1 MIKFFRKI
9 RKKLI
14 AENKIRKYLLYT
26 IGGIILVGIGIFIAL
41 QPDNKISKYLLYAI
55 GEIIIIGIGIFI
67 ALQLNNLNEK
77 SGIHKKQKKHLRLV
91 KGEMINN
98 LESLRIENEKSLSII
113 EAERK
118 IIALIELDVV
128 NEKELSNHMRTI
140 TFNELLIP
148 VEDGALNELIAS
160 GGLKD
165 IENDSIRSMLASWEG
180 KTTALRSQEIQLED
194 TRNAITKIVNA
205 DGSLR
210 TIIHDIDY
218 TDNLKIDA
226 PANFLSNKS
235 LLKSTAFENAILHH
249 LLLAVYLGNNIYP
262 KFESDMLLLVKLIDE
277 ELGLNRKK

>member
-1 MIKFFRKI
+1 MIKFFRKV
-9 RKKLI
+9 RQKMLN
-14 AENKIRKYLLYT
+14 ENKILKYLLYT
-26 IGGIILVGIGIFIAL
+26 ISGIILVGIGIFIAL

-98 LESLRIENEKSLSII
+98 LVSLRIENEKSLSII

-140 TFNELLIP
+140 TFNDLLIP
-148 VEDGALNELIAS
+148 VEDGALKELIAS

-165 IENDSIRSMLASWEG
+165 IENDSIRSKLASWEG
-180 KTTALRSQEIQLED
+180 KTTASSR
-194 TRNAITKIVNA
+194 ITN
-205 DGSLR
+205 
-210 TIIHDIDY
+210 
-218 TDNLKIDA
+218 
-226 PANFLSNKS
+226 
-235 LLKSTAFENAILHH
+235 
-249 LLLAVYLGNNIYP
+249 
-262 KFESDMLLLVKLIDE
+262 
-277 ELGLNRKK
+277 